1 MHEEMI
7 GQEASLSLPSDV
19 DATSLLLGFIEELM
33 EAGNSET
40 EDPEGLENSLK
51 AAIGAIF
58 RHDGVAEVCHLV
70 ATFDIH
76 DTGID
81 VRLTC
86 DTHDAADVRQVV
98 VAREA

>member
-51 AAIGAIF
+51 AAIGVIF
-58 RHDGVAEVCHLV
+58 RHDGVAEACHLV

-76 DTGID
+76 DIGID

>member
-1 MHEEMI
+1 MHEELI

-19 DATSLLLGFIEELM
+19 EATSLLLGFIEELM

-51 AAIGAIF
+51 AAIRAIF
-58 RHDGVAEVCHLV
+58 RHDGVAEACHLV

-76 DTGID
+76 GTGID

>member
-1 MHEEMI
+1 MHEELI

-19 DATSLLLGFIEELM
+19 DATSLVLGFIEELM

-40 EDPEGLENSLK
+40 EDPEGLESSLK

-58 RHDGVAEVCHLV
+58 HHDGVAEACHVV

>member
-58 RHDGVAEVCHLV
+58 RHDGVAEACHLV

-76 DTGID
+76 DIGID

>member
-1 MHEEMI
+1 MHKELI
-7 GQEASLSLPSDV
+7 GQEASLSLPCDV

-40 EDPEGLENSLK
+40 EDLEGLENNLK
-51 AAIGAIF
+51 EAVGAIF
-58 RHDGVAEVCHLV
+58 RHDGVGEACHVV
-70 ATFDIH
+70 ATFEIH
-76 DTGID
+76 DNGID

-86 DTHDAADVRQVV
+86 DTHDAADVRHVV

>member
-58 RHDGVAEVCHLV
+58 RHDGVAEACHLV

-86 DTHDAADVRQVV
+86 DTHDTADVRQVV